1 MRRPVAGRAIA
12 WLPGRAIAWLPG
24 RAVPTLPAL
33 LVLAAFFGAW
43 ELYVDLGGV
52 DSLLLPA
59 PHQILAALYDDR
71 RELWSNFLVSSKE
84 IVLGSLAA
92 AAAGLALAFAMHFS
106 RPLRQALYPLLVAS
120 QAVPVPILAAP
131 LAFWL
136 GFGLAPKLAVVA
148 LVSFFSIVIT
158 TLSALAA
165 VDRDL
170 LKLMRTFDATRLRA
184 FRYVELPAALP
195 GLFTGLK
202 LTLVVA
208 VIADVFAEQNG
219 SNSGLGY
226 LLLTAVPNLQ
236 TAEAFAAALLLS
248 LIAIVLFALLSVAER
263 RLLPW
268 TYQPRGAD

>member
-1 MRRPVAGRAIA
+1 MNLAGPAAGRMPRRLAA
-12 WLPGRAIAWLPG
+12 AGRLGRALP
-24 RAVPTLPAL
+24 AAL
-33 LVLAAFFGAW
+33 LVLALLGAW

-52 DSLLLPA
+52 DSLVLPS
-59 PHQILAALYDDR
+59 PHQIAASLYEDR
-71 RELWSNFLVSSKE
+71 HVLFSNFLVSLKE
-84 IVLGSLAA
+84 ILLGSLAA
-92 AAAGLALAFAMHFS
+92 AAAGLLLAFAMHFS
-106 RPLRQALYPLLVAS
+106 RALRQALYPLLVAS
-120 QAVPVPILAAP
+120 QAIPVPILAAP

-165 VDRDL
+165 VDADL
-170 LKLMRTFDATRLRA
+170 LKLMRTFDASRLRTFA
-184 FRYVELPAALP
+184 YVELPAALP

-208 VIADVFAEQNG
+208 VIADVFAEQSG

-248 LIAIVLFALLSVAER
+248 LIAIALFAVLTVAER

-268 TYQPRGAD
+268 TYRPRGAD

>member
-1 MRRPVAGRAIA
+1 VSAVGPAPYWVLRRAAPVRRLGRV
-12 WLPGRAIAWLPG
+12 
-24 RAVPTLPAL
+24 VPAM
-33 LVLAAFFGAW
+33 LVLLAFLGAW

-52 DSLLLPA
+52 DSLVLPA
-59 PHQILAALYDDR
+59 PHQILASLYDDR
-71 RELWSNFLVSSKE
+71 HVLLSNFLVSLEE
-84 IVLGSLAA
+84 ILLGSLAA
-92 AAAGLALAFAMHFS
+92 AGAGVALAFTMHFS
-106 RPLRQALYPLLVAS
+106 RSLRQALYPLLVAS
-120 QAVPVPILAAP
+120 QAIPIPILAAP

-165 VDRDL
+165 VDSDL
-170 LKLMRTFDATRLRA
+170 LKLMRTFDAGRLRT

-248 LIAIVLFALLSVAER
+248 LIAIVLFGLLTVAER

-268 TYQPRGAD
+268 TYRPRGG

>member
-1 MRRPVAGRAIA
+1 MSVLGPAPSLAPDRTAAVRRAGRA
-12 WLPGRAIAWLPG
+12 
-24 RAVPTLPAL
+24 LPAAAVVIAL
-33 LVLAAFFGAW
+33 LGAW

-52 DSLLLPA
+52 DSLVLPA
-59 PHQILAALYDDR
+59 PHQIAASLYVDR
-71 RELWSNFLVSSKE
+71 QVLFSNFLVSLKE
-84 IVLGSLAA
+84 ILLGALAA
-92 AAAGLALAFAMHFS
+92 AGAGLLLAFSMHFS
-106 RPLRQALYPLLVAS
+106 RALRQALYPLLVAS
-120 QAVPVPILAAP
+120 QAVPIPILAAP

-136 GFGLAPKLAVVA
+136 GFGLAPKLVVVA

-158 TLSALAA
+158 TLAALAA
-165 VDRDL
+165 VDADL
-170 LKLMRTFDATRLRA
+170 LKLMRTFDSTRART

-208 VIADVFAEQNG
+208 VIADVFAEQSG

-248 LIAIVLFALLSVAER
+248 LIAIVLFAVLTVAER

-268 TYQPRGAD
+268 TYRPRGAD